1 MKKILFFF
9 IFHFSFLSR
18 CSNILLAFLCVGGL
32 IFHSSI
38 ANAIEVGGH
47 LTEDT
52 TWGPENNPY
61 QVTEILYV
69 DAGVT
74 LTILPGTEVE
84 VSGASC
90 TSWQEYSQNFWL
102 HNGISVA
109 KMFWVDG
116 RIIAE
121 GTIQDS
127 ITFSRMQDDPD
138 YCWGTIYIT
147 EQADISR
154 FEHCKFEYTAGIGI
168 ALGNIAYGAISI
180 YNGSGIIKKCSFVNN
195 TSSIITRV
203 SDINELEISNNIIQH
218 GSGLNNFTA
227 NMRTFEFSTGSVL
240 ENKLAFIMGN
250 SFENS
255 AISFN
260 SVNFIDNN
268 ISESTIFIANNH
280 HISNLYSNELLN
292 CQTGIQGGNENDS
305 IYIKNNHFIGGYDGI
320 NIDDAY
326 VEISDNSFEGCKV
339 NITGSDENSIF
350 IRNLISNAS
359 NNSLSGIIRVISDN
373 VIKNSNIGLSGC
385 GNELFSNNIFFNNE
399 HIFSSVTDN
408 HIIQN
413 MILLFNNELYN
424 NYLYGNPIF
433 RNCILDFELPP
444 ECIDGGGNI
453 WVDSLQAQTLFEDIQ
468 NGDFHLIEGSL
479 AIDAGFDTLGY
490 YYPFDMD
497 YNHRVWDGD
506 GNGSAIIDIGPYEF
520 GSPAFGGIEGYTY
533 NPSTGEPVD
542 YVLLKINNQPGEFTF
557 SDSIGNFEYKLPAGV
572 YDVYAE
578 RVFYEDIIEY
588 QVEVFD
594 GQFTQVFIPMNELVS
609 VEENT
614 IIPLANS
621 FSLSNYPNPF
631 NPTTT
636 ISFNVTQNAMSGLD
650 GSSFVTLEIFN
661 LKGQKVKV
669 FTFPNRGLGT
679 SEYSVVWNGTDE
691 NNKTVA
697 SGIYFYKISADKSSA
712 IKKMLLLK

>member
-1 MKKILFFF
+1 MIFFVRDFGKFLFV
-9 IFHFSFLSR
+9 LP
-18 CSNILLAFLCVGGL
+18 L
-32 IFHSSI
+32 IFLLFPFYLSS
-38 ANAIEVGGH
+38 IEVGGH

-52 TWGPENNPY
+52 TWSPDNNPY
-61 QVTEILYV
+61 LVTEILYV

-74 LTILPGTEVE
+74 LTILPGTEIK

-102 HNGISVA
+102 HNGVSVA

-121 GTIQDS
+121 GTAQDS

-168 ALGNIAYGAISI
+168 AVGNIAYGAISI

-195 TSSIITRV
+195 TSSIITRYN
-203 SDINELEISNNIIQH
+203 DINSLEISWNIILK
-218 GSGLNNFTA
+218 GSGLNNFTT

-280 HISNLYSNELLN
+280 HISNLYSNEFLN
-292 CQTGIQGGNENDS
+292 CQTGIHGGNENDS
-305 IYIKNNHFIGGYDGI
+305 IYIKKNNFIGGYNGI
-320 NIDDAY
+320 DIDDAY
-326 VEISDNSFEGCKV
+326 VEISDNYFEGCDLYTEYA
-339 NITGSDENSIF
+339 TGEIWN
-350 IRNLISNAS
+350 NISN
-359 NNSLSGIIRVISDN
+359 NGEIWTPGEIEVY
-373 VIKNSNIGLSGC
+373 
-385 GNELFSNNIFFNNE
+385 NNICYNNE
-399 HIFSSVTDN
+399 GYGLKVGYNPYCTNNISISNTYDIWSATVSYEN
-408 HIIQN
+408 CII
-413 MILLFNNELYN
+413 INNEELTQYVIN
-424 NYLYGNPIF
+424 GNPLF
-433 RNCILDFELPP
+433 RNCIIDFPLEYPL
-444 ECIDGGGNI
+444 IDGGGNI

-506 GNGSAIIDIGPYEF
+506 GNGTAIIDIGPYEF

-533 NPSTGEPVD
+533 NPINGEPVD
-542 YVLLKINNQPGEFTF
+542 YVLLKVNNQPGEFTF
-557 SDSIGNFEYKLPAGV
+557 SDSIGNFEYKLPAGI

-578 RVFYEDIIEY
+578 RVFYEDVIEY

-594 GQFTQVFIPMNELVS
+594 GQFTQIAIPMLEIVDA
-609 VEENT
+609 EN
-614 IIPLANS
+614 IQYSIFNFQLR
-621 FSLSNYPNPF
+621 NYPNPF
-631 NPTTT
+631 NPETT
-636 ISFNVTQNAMSGLD
+636 IRFTTENTEKNTEL
-650 GSSFVTLEIFN
+650 IIYN
-661 LKGQKVKV
+661 IKGQKVKV
-669 FTFPNRGLGT
+669 FTFPNPDLSGGT
-679 SEYSVVWNGTDE
+679 SEYSVVWNGKDS
-691 NNKTVA
+691 NNKAVA
-697 SGIYFYKISADKSSA
+697 SGIYFYKLNVNGKTEAV
-712 IKKMLLLK
+712 KKCLLLK